1 MGEHA
6 VTVREA
12 TEADAARIGSFLRA
26 AWAESGPDAPG
37 FAGATDEVIDE
48 IARPDAVRA
57 RLGGPTRRMVIAVG
71 RGGDGDIDDEVDDQ
85 VGDEVVGF
93 AALRTIDDDATELAG
108 IVVRRAWA
116 GHGVGSE
123 LTRRALDLARA
134 DGAASLVVRT
144 EVDNTA
150 AIAFYES
157 LDFVRHG
164 RDVERVGDT
173 DVAVVELVR
182 PV

>member
-71 RGGDGDIDDEVDDQ
+71 GDVDAEVD
-85 VGDEVVGF
+85 GEVVGF

-108 IVVRRAWA
+108 IVVRRTWA

-157 LDFVRHG
+157 LGFVRHR